1 MYPEIATVAV
11 FQLSVVLAVAFPVG
25 VVVILKL
32 RFDKEMS
39 FGYDKVFV
47 KTGSCLEPLVKVE
60 DKRPSQR
67 LKPNNEVFM
76 VGGDVEPSGTLGS
89 SGGLDKSFVV
99 KPTVRVRSPLEGK
112 LVYFIV

>member
-11 FQLSVVLAVAFPVG
+11 SQLSVVLAVAFPVD

-32 RFDKEMS
+32 RFDEEMS
-39 FGYDKVFV
+39 FGYDKVFA
-47 KTGSCLEPLVKVE
+47 KTGNCLEPLARVE

-67 LKPNNEVFM
+67 LKPNDEVFM
-76 VGGDVEPSGTLGS
+76 VGGDVELSGTLGI
-89 SGGLDKSFVV
+89 SGGLDKSLVV